1 MKKPENKNSTQQ
13 ILNHIL
19 DITSGE
25 CKITEEMILNEKDE
39 DFRLI
44 LLGLL
49 HLHED
54 VEYRISVARE
64 NKDLEKLNAQLNAKN
79 REMEQFAYIA
89 SHDLQEPVRTISN
102 FAQLLHTDYSGKFDE
117 TADKSLSFIIKAADR
132 MSSLIKG
139 LLDYSRIGREL
150 RISTVDCTQVLEDL
164 KEDLSSI
171 IQETKTSL
179 IVDPLPEVIG
189 NETDIR
195 LVFQNLINN
204 AIKFRREDVI
214 PEIKISVLEGKRFWK
229 FTCTDNGIGI
239 AEKHQKR
246 IFQIFQR
253 LHSRQDYDGT
263 GIGLSHCRK
272 IVNLHGGKIW
282 VDSTINQ
289 GSTFY
294 FTLPNA

>member
-1 MKKPENKNSTQQ
+1 MKKSENRDTTQVV
-13 ILNHIL
+13 LDHIL
-19 DITSGE
+19 DITGGE
-25 CKITEEMILNEKDE
+25 CKITEEMIVKETDE
-39 DFRLI
+39 NLRLI

-54 VEYRISVARE
+54 IEYRISVAKDNR
-64 NKDLEKLNAQLNAKN
+64 DLEKLNAQLHAKN
-79 REMEQFAYIA
+79 QEMEQFAYIA

-102 FAQLLHTDYSGKFDE
+102 FAKLLNSDYAGKFDE
-117 TADKSLSFIIKAADR
+117 TADKSLNFIINAADR

-150 RISTVDCTQVLEDL
+150 RISTIDL
-164 KEDLSSI
+164 SKVISDIKEDLSANLLA
-171 IQETKTSL
+171 TNTTL
-179 IVDPLPEVIG
+179 VVDDLPKVIG

-204 AIKFRREDVI
+204 SIKFRAKGVG
-214 PEIKISVLEGKRFWK
+214 PQIKISVEESKNKWK
-229 FTCTDNGIGI
+229 FSCTDNGIGI
-239 AEKHQKR
+239 EEKHQKK

-253 LHSRQDYDGT
+253 LHSRQDFEGT

-272 IVNLHGGKIW
+272 IVELHGGKIW
-282 VDSTINQ
+282 VESTLNQ

-294 FTLPNA
+294 FTLPNS